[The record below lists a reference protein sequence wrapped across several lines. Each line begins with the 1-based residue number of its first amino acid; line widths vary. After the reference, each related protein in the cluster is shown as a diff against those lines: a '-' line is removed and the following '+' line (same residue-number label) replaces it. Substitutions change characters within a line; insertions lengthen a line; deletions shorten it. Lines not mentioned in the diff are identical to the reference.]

1 MRAKR
6 LRRKI
11 SFMLVKAKINKNML
25 ANLKKQAINKV
36 VAGLAQMVE
45 QRIRNAWV
53 GGSSPLTGTIKK
65 SIPTDAFFNG
75 AIDIAASQGRDSNR
89 REQKCL

>member
-1 MRAKR
+1 MSLTAAELFCITQN
-6 LRRKI
+6 LR
-11 SFMLVKAKINKNML
+11 SQ
-25 ANLKKQAINKV
+25 NL
-36 VAGLAQMVE
+36 
-45 QRIRNAWV
+45 
-53 GGSSPLTGTIKK
+53 K